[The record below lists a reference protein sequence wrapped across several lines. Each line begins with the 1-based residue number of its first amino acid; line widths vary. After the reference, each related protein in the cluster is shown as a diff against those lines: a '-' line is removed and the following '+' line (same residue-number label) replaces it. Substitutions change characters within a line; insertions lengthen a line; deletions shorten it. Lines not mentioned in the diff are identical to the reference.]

1 MKRTRGQNE
10 SGTQVVELAL
20 VLPILLFLVMLV
32 AEFAAFVRMHHVLD
46 NAAREG
52 VRLSSLQENKCS
64 NPTCSSNSAIQ
75 TRVLDYMCRNGAP
88 NQTCGGP
95 TTTVAVN
102 QNVPVANASGVNMT
116 TSLVTVARPCSF
128 QFVPAV
134 PGFGI
139 PSTITLR
146 GAAQFRNLY

>member
-1 MKRTRGQNE
+1 MKPTRGKEE
-10 SGTQVVELAL
+10 SGTQLVELAL

-32 AEFAAFVRMHHVLD
+32 GEFAAFVRMHHVLD

-64 NPTCSSNSAIQ
+64 NPACSSNSAIQ
-75 TRVLDYMCRNGAP
+75 NGVLDYMCRNGAP

-95 TTTVAVN
+95 TATVTVN
-102 QNVPVANASGVNMT
+102 QNVTVANANGVNMT
-116 TSLVTVARPCSF
+116 TSQVTVARPCSF
-128 QFVPAV
+128 QFIPSV

-146 GAAQFRNLY
+146 STAQFRNFY